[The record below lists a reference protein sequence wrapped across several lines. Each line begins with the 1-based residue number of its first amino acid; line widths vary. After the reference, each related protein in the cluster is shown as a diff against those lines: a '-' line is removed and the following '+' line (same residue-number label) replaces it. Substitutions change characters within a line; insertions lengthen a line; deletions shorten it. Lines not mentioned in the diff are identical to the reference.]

1 MTTDTVGLR
10 TDNPYVGPRSFRR
23 GDPLYGRT
31 AECNDLRDL
40 VVSERIVLVYS
51 PSGAGKSSLL
61 NAALFTALEEVRLE
75 VLPVVKVGHVPP
87 LDLGGVP
94 VRNRYVLSA
103 LLSLEEG
110 VPPDHQLPAEL
121 LATMTLDEYLR
132 ARPDMDGVPG
142 NEVLVFDQFEDILT
156 ADPTDEA
163 GRREFFVELGAALR
177 DRTRWAV
184 FAMREDFLAALDPYV
199 RHIPTRLATRYRLD
213 LLTAEQALEAVIEPA
228 RHAGVTFE
236 RDAAQQ
242 LVDDLRRVRAQR
254 PDGPADVLGQYV
266 EPVQLQV
273 ACTSLWSRLQP
284 GATRIDETDGIA
296 QGGVE
301 HALSVY
307 YDMHVEWAAWSV
319 GVPSGLVRDWF
330 EERLITPQGLRGQ
343 DFAGPL
349 RSGPADAALL
359 TRLIDAHLVRAE
371 HRRQATWYELTH
383 DRFVAPIRGSNAAWR
398 HAHTTPFERGAQ
410 QWAAES
416 QPEHLLFTGPA
427 LAQAEAYLAGRRV
440 PLAPREAEFLTA
452 SRALDARRRRERRT
466 TRVLAALV
474 VALAIVGV
482 MAGAAFVNQVSAQQE
497 SARHRLLL
505 AASNALQWNQ
515 EAGVGLTAEVAGELD
530 VGDIDDVAR
539 DVLYRSASASGVTA
553 VMGEQEDVVLS
564 FDVAEDGRMIVVA
577 TLDGVT
583 LWTRDPDGA
592 GTVTPD
598 MALELPEETFV
609 LGGLDL
615 SRDQSTA
622 AAALDD
628 RSVVVWDVATGA
640 SEVWPA
646 GDEDVFR
653 LALAPDGS
661 AVATTDVTG
670 VLRLH
675 DRHGVELPLE
685 PTTTG
690 IWYADF
696 SPDGTLLAGAGDL
709 VTSLWDLPTGAA
721 AGTIPHGSGGAVSFG
736 PDSRSVATI
745 SYDGTMTVWNLD
757 TLAQTSQSV
766 PPESV
771 VGGATYPS
779 VDLTRR
785 VDVLADGRVS
795 VSDATTGE
803 IIAVANVPGAAVLAA
818 VVDPADEGQIIVLPD
833 QGAASIWRTE
843 LTAAPAAV
851 AIDAGVTYTVWAD
864 GRVRTTPGSVP
875 TAPEPSTDAAPRAER
890 PVPPSASVDPSAP
903 PLASALDRAAPPLAA
918 AVDRSAFLPKISSA
932 VPDAGA
938 PAAERDQVVAFDADT
953 ASHRGVTVAR
963 SGRATAMDLD
973 VGGDAVLV
981 DSGAERFRSASIGGP
996 VVATIDDAGQVELWD
1011 ALDGTSVRLLELS
1024 DGYEPEFV
1032 ELSAD
1037 GARALVALTADAV
1050 WRGAPVA
1057 LLVDVEE
1064 GTSLELALAE
1074 GRSWREVITA
1084 AAFSA
1089 DTDTVVLGTSL
1100 GAVIA
1105 FDAAS
1110 GDQVWEEGPHQR
1122 KVSTLTFAAD
1132 RIVTTSADGRV
1143 WVAEGDTGTEVRSV
1157 PVEAHLVGASLTPDG
1172 GAVIAV
1178 TAGGSEIELPLDDAE
1193 LLRVVEDKVTREL
1206 TAKECAQF
1214 SHDVC

>member
-1 MTTDTVGLR
+1 M
-10 TDNPYVGPRSFRR
+10 
-23 GDPLYGRT
+23 
-31 AECNDLRDL
+31 
-40 VVSERIVLVYS
+40 
-51 PSGAGKSSLL
+51 
-61 NAALFTALEEVRLE
+61 
-75 VLPVVKVGHVPP
+75 
-87 LDLGGVP
+87 
-94 VRNRYVLSA
+94 
-103 LLSLEEG
+103 
-110 VPPDHQLPAEL
+110 
-121 LATMTLDEYLR
+121 
-132 ARPDMDGVPG
+132 
-142 NEVLVFDQFEDILT
+142 
-156 ADPTDEA
+156 
-163 GRREFFVELGAALR
+163 
-177 DRTRWAV
+177 
-184 FAMREDFLAALDPYV
+184 
-199 RHIPTRLATRYRLD
+199 
-213 LLTAEQALEAVIEPA
+213 
-228 RHAGVTFE
+228 
-236 RDAAQQ
+236 
-242 LVDDLRRVRAQR
+242 
-254 PDGPADVLGQYV
+254 
-266 EPVQLQV
+266 
-273 ACTSLWSRLQP
+273 
-284 GATRIDETDGIA
+284 
-296 QGGVE
+296 
-301 HALSVY
+301 
-307 YDMHVEWAAWSV
+307 
-319 GVPSGLVRDWF
+319 
-330 EERLITPQGLRGQ
+330 
-343 DFAGPL
+343 
-349 RSGPADAALL
+349 
-359 TRLIDAHLVRAE
+359 
-371 HRRQATWYELTH
+371 
-383 DRFVAPIRGSNAAWR
+383 
-398 HAHTTPFERGAQ
+398 
-410 QWAAES
+410 
-416 QPEHLLFTGPA
+416 
-427 LAQAEAYLAGRRV
+427 
-440 PLAPREAEFLTA
+440 
-452 SRALDARRRRERRT
+452 
-466 TRVLAALV
+466 
-474 VALAIVGV
+474 
-482 MAGAAFVNQVSAQQE
+482 
-497 SARHRLLL
+497 
-505 AASNALQWNQ
+505 
-515 EAGVGLTAEVAGELD
+515 
-530 VGDIDDVAR
+530 
-539 DVLYRSASASGVTA
+539 
-553 VMGEQEDVVLS
+553 
-564 FDVAEDGRMIVVA
+564 
-577 TLDGVT
+577 
-583 LWTRDPDGA
+583 
-592 GTVTPD
+592 
-598 MALELPEETFV
+598 
-609 LGGLDL
+609 
-615 SRDQSTA
+615 
-622 AAALDD
+622 
-628 RSVVVWDVATGA
+628 
-640 SEVWPA
+640 WPA

-918 AVDRSAFLPKISSA
+918 AVDRSAFLPEISSA

-981 DSGAERFRSASIGGP
+981 DSGAERFRNASIGGP

-1011 ALDGTSVRLLELS
+1011 ALDGTWSELLELS

-1084 AAFSA
+1084 AAFSPTRTLWSSA
-1089 DTDTVVLGTSL
+1089 PAWARSL
-1100 GAVIA
+1100 PSTPARG
-1105 FDAAS
+1105 S
-1110 GDQVWEEGPHQR
+1110 GVGRGSAQR

-1132 RIVTTSADGRV
+1132 RVVTTSADGRV
-1143 WVAEGDTGTEVRSV
+1143 WVAEGGTGTEVRSV

-1178 TAGGSEIELPLDDAE
+1178 TAGGSEIGSRSTTPSCCASS
-1193 LLRVVEDKVTREL
+1193 RTR
-1206 TAKECAQF
+1206 
-1214 SHDVC
+1214 SPDS